1 MSDNMQEKHALRE
14 QKKQQRKQA
23 RSLKGERFY
32 QNAHRLLAKLVLKL
46 FRIRVIHAEREPA
59 EENYL
64 LCANHTSAMDAVVI
78 GAALQ
83 KQQPHFMAKK
93 ELFKIPLLRGL
104 MRLLGAFPVDRSGDV
119 GAIRTTMTLLQ
130 EGKCVGMFPQGTRCP
145 GRPPMQTRDRL
156 KSGAGMLCLRAG
168 VQVLPVCLRSR
179 GDKTRLFRRTEI
191 LIGEPIELSAF
202 NVAEPSHAAYIRV
215 TEQIFDRICTLYEEP
230 LEKEDA

>member
-1 MSDNMQEKHALRE
+1 MASNKQEKHALRE
-14 QKKQQRKQA
+14 RKRQHRKQA
-23 RSLKGERFY
+23 RTLKGERFY
-32 QNAHRLLAKLVLKL
+32 QNVHRLLAKAVLKL
-46 FRIRVIHAEREPA
+46 FRVRIVHAEREPA
-59 EENYL
+59 EGNYL
-64 LCANHTSAMDAVVI
+64 LCANHTSAMDVVVI

-93 ELFKIPLLRGL
+93 ELFRIPLLRGL
-104 MRLLGAFPVDRSGDV
+104 IRLLGAFPVDRSGDV
-119 GAIRTTMTLLQ
+119 GAIRTTMSLLQ

-156 KSGAGMLCLRAG
+156 KNGAGMLCLRAG

-191 LIGEPIELSAF
+191 LIGEPITIAQLNA
-202 NVAEPSHAAYIRV
+202 AEPSHAEYVRV
-215 TEQIFDRICTLYEEP
+215 TELIFDRICALYEEP